1 MARLALM
8 SRVTAVAVLALAS
21 TQAAN
26 AKLECFRTVASS
38 GNVNF
43 ALSAAMRNDN
53 ATGLRLL
60 PLRAGS
66 AVVRVL
72 HDTSSRQF
80 RVDVADLKLLGK
92 CSEYLGCNTQVI
104 GAHIHTGRAA
114 VNGPI
119 NINLCGSSPLPPP
132 ALVGVSACPSAYNFT
147 SLNGTFSS
155 DANDA
160 TAVPGATTLE
170 DGAATSYQQLA
181 AALSNCTT
189 QSCPVFF
196 NLHTQ
201 YSFALNPGA
210 WGVARGQLKPV
221 PC

>member
-1 MARLALM
+1 MMA
-8 SRVTAVAVLALAS
+8 RVTAVAVLALAS
-21 TQAAN
+21 SQAAN
-26 AKLECFRTVASS
+26 AKLECFRTAANS

-43 ALSAAMRNDN
+43 ALRAAMRNDN
-53 ATGLRLL
+53 ATGLSLL
-60 PLRAGS
+60 PSFLGS
-66 AVVRVL
+66 ADVRVL

-80 RVDVADLKLLGK
+80 RVDVTDLKLIGIY
-92 CSEYLGCNTQVI
+92 SEWNNPSNTEVI

-147 SLNGTFSS
+147 PLNGTFSS

-181 AALSNCTT
+181 AALSNCTPH
-189 QSCPVFF
+189 SCPVFF
-196 NLHTQ
+196 NLHTN
-201 YSFALNPGA
+201 YSFWLNPGA